1 MWPPGWSLNSFR
13 AEPCDEKF
21 KGHNTKAQ
29 VVGRGGRCPSLGVR
43 LKFENFRHQ
52 RNADVCSRTGMLLL
66 LMTFQGATQC
76 LLKWVVDQI
85 ETRRNDEAGGIG
97 WPGTP
102 ASRAPTARSGHA
114 GRNEGPGRP
123 FSHKHTQ

>member
-1 MWPPGWSLNSFR
+1 MAADVPAWRSGEILR
-13 AEPCDEKF
+13 
-21 KGHNTKAQ
+21 T
-29 VVGRGGRCPSLGVR
+29 
-43 LKFENFRHQ
+43 RHQ
-52 RNADVCSRTGMLLL
+52 RNADACSRTGTLLL

-97 WPGTP
+97 WPRTA

-114 GRNEGPGRP
+114 GRTEGPGRP